1 MPTITRSPMLHYV
14 IGSITLQD
22 AGRIIEMNI
31 RAQTGVQRA
40 LKLEARIREAER
52 EIRTARDN
60 TRLMRVQAKRLEQV

>member
-1 MPTITRSPMLHYV
+1 MLHYML
-14 IGSITLQD
+14 GSITLQD

-31 RAQTGVQRA
+31 RAHIGVQRA